1 MEGVV
6 QGYDTTNIVHGLFD
20 SKAMSFIL
28 LFHKCI
34 RKLLY
39 DTLYRIEKLLTDC
52 FTTRKR
58 EKLYLLNVLHV
69 FTSFSVIVSTVMDE
83 RAKRACNN
91 DSNQTVRSILIKL
104 STQDF
109 GAKFQSNSLMGKIV

>member
-6 QGYDTTNIVHGLFD
+6 QGCDTTDIVHGLFD
-20 SKAMSFIL
+20 SKAMSFMV

-39 DTLYRIEKLLTDC
+39 DTLYRNEKILIDVF

-58 EKLYLLNVLHV
+58 EKLYLLSVLHV
-69 FTSFSVIVSTVMDE
+69 FTSVLCDG
-83 RAKRACNN
+83 N
-91 DSNQTVRSILIKL
+91 
-104 STQDF
+104 
-109 GAKFQSNSLMGKIV
+109 